1 MNLSTTK
8 ISFLKDVDPSLKVDM
23 SSGWRYNYF
32 EIISEIINFIK
43 LIRDDKIY
51 LLIPLFTNSKS
62 LSKPTLHLS
71 EPFLVNNK
79 SNPSLIAQFIIDQFK
94 ESGFNINESA
104 SITLSFKFK
113 RVWITDK

>member
-1 MNLSTTK
+1 MNFSTIK

-32 EIISEIINFIK
+32 EMISDIINFIK
-43 LIRDDKIY
+43 LIGDDKIY
-51 LLIPLFTNSKS
+51 LLIPLFITSKS

-79 SNPSLIAQFIIDQFK
+79 SNPALIAQFIIDQLE
-94 ESGFNINESA
+94 ESGFYQKESA

-113 RVWITDK
+113 RVWIT